1 MSCVKHK
8 QDPTILHFDMSLRRI
23 QNVLGIRLVQHRLEE
38 RYALGCEGKKQGAAV
53 TFMLL
58 ILIWGQM

>member
-8 QDPTILHFDMSLRRI
+8 QDPTILHFDMSLRI
-23 QNVLGIRLVQHRLEE
+23 QNVLGTRLVQHRFDE

-53 TFMLL
+53 SSESTN
-58 ILIWGQM
+58 